1 MPMPSKLVLGFSLL
15 GTKRTIGRPA
25 PLAGR
30 RRSVT
35 YGWDSEFESPCLQRG
50 SANFRFPSGPFWL
63 IRVDAPKTREGLA
76 HIAAVRREE
85 VVRFIE
91 GISIFA
97 LPTATGCA
105 VCIACRPLA
114 AGLALHRGR

>member
-1 MPMPSKLVLGFSLL
+1 MLAVAAVQTVGATILPGCFGNRGPSCR
-15 GTKRTIGRPA
+15 GTKSSNP
-25 PLAGR
+25 
-30 RRSVT
+30 
-35 YGWDSEFESPCLQRG
+35 SPSSG
-50 SANFRFPSGPFWL
+50 ESANFRFPSGPFWL

-76 HIAAVRREE
+76 HIAAVRQEE

>member
-1 MPMPSKLVLGFSLL
+1 LRHLSRRVVRVEIGQKPGVVRGTGSSNPSPSSG
-15 GTKRTIGRPA
+15 
-25 PLAGR
+25 
-30 RRSVT
+30 
-35 YGWDSEFESPCLQRG
+35 E

>member
-1 MPMPSKLVLGFSLL
+1 MTARELRNRERCVGPSGAPRNAGVQGGTESSNLL
-15 GTKRTIGRPA
+15 W
-25 PLAGR
+25 LR
-30 RRSVT
+30 R
-35 YGWDSEFESPCLQRG
+35 E

-63 IRVDAPKTREGLA
+63 IRVDAPKTREGFA